1 MHLQGLLEAPG
12 RLRRVESG
20 AQRGSEEPDGGI
32 LHGAWLRLAELQWK
46 TGQTPAVGRRGV
58 TRGWQ
63 WPPESPWR
71 PHEVRMDAIA
81 QSKPGAFRILNYL
94 CNYMK

>member
-1 MHLQGLLEAPG
+1 MNIATGIA
-12 RLRRVESG
+12 SG
-20 AQRGSEEPDGGI
+20 MSYLHSLPDGGI

-71 PHEVRMDAIA
+71 PHEVRMDANA
-81 QSKPGAFRILNYL
+81 LSFSRAFSNP
-94 CNYMK
+94 